1 MNKKAKILVVDDEAN
16 IRNSLNEILI
26 DEGYEVFLAKDANFA
41 RKIKEKEKID
51 LILLDI
57 WMPDCDGISLLKEWE
72 KNKQL
77 LCPVIMMSGHGTID
91 TAIEATKI
99 GAFDFLEKPISLQ
112 KLLKTIGS
120 GLKRTIDV
128 KRLSPE
134 FFEKSQHSSV
144 KSFKEKINIL
154 KKEDL
159 FFIFGTNNNFFRILI
174 AYLYGN
180 DFYLLDSQK
189 EFNENLVKLLQAKGK
204 NFLII
209 SNNASLKNLTANDHR
224 ELLQIF
230 FDNGIKI
237 LISDPNESLI
247 RDVFFDDLVNTK
259 NFIHL
264 PIGNDIDLV
273 PDYANAFLDY
283 YIQTNPNIGF
293 KEFDI
298 SALNFIRSNNNF
310 LDLDNLDDFIFKLV
324 TSIEKEVIT
333 RNDIESIESTSEGS
347 SHIGENNFNFDRP
360 LKDARDAFEKSY
372 FEYHLARNKSVA
384 ELSKIA
390 DIDRTH
396 LYRKFKQLGIKKV
409 TN

>member
-1 MNKKAKILVVDDEAN
+1 MNKKAKILVVDDEEN
-16 IRNSLNEILI
+16 IRKSLNEILI

-120 GLKRTIDV
+120 GLKRTIDI

-144 KSFKEKINIL
+144 KAFKEKINIL
-154 KKEDL
+154 KKQDL
-159 FFIFGTNNNFFRILI
+159 FFIFGINNNFFKILI
-174 AYLYGN
+174 TYLYGN
-180 DFYLLDSQK
+180 DFYLLDRQK
-189 EFNENLVKLLQAKGK
+189 EFNKNLLKLLQAKGK

-209 SNNASLKNLTANDHR
+209 SNNETLKNFTEQDHR
-224 ELLQIF
+224 ELLQSF
-230 FDNGIKI
+230 VDNGIKI
-237 LISDPNESLI
+237 LISDTNESLI
-247 RDVFFDDLVNTK
+247 RNIFFDDSVDMK

-264 PIGNDIDLV
+264 PVGNDIDLV

-283 YIQTNPNIGF
+283 YIQINPNIGF

-298 SALNFIRSNNNF
+298 SALNFIRSNNKF
-310 LDLDNLDDFIFKLV
+310 LNLDYLDDFIYKVV
-324 TSIEKEVIT
+324 TSIEKELIT
-333 RNDIESIESTSEGS
+333 RDDIEVIEATPESLPNR
-347 SHIGENNFNFDRP
+347 GETNSNFDKP

-390 DIDRTH
+390 DIERTH
-396 LYRKFKQLGIKKV
+396 LYRKLKQLGIKNK
-409 TN
+409 

>member
-1 MNKKAKILVVDDEAN
+1 MNKKAKILVVDDEEN
-16 IRNSLNEILI
+16 IRKSLNEILI

-120 GLKRTIDV
+120 GLKRTIDI

-144 KSFKEKINIL
+144 KAFKEKINIL
-154 KKEDL
+154 KKQDL
-159 FFIFGTNNNFFRILI
+159 FFIFGINNNFFKILI

-180 DFYLLDSQK
+180 DFYLLDRQK
-189 EFNENLVKLLQAKGK
+189 EFNKNLLKLLQAKGK

-209 SNNASLKNLTANDHR
+209 SNNETLKNFTEQDHR
-224 ELLQIF
+224 ELLQSF
-230 FDNGIKI
+230 VDNGIKI
-237 LISDPNESLI
+237 LISDTNESLI
-247 RDVFFDDLVNTK
+247 RNIFFDDSVDMK

-264 PIGNDIDLV
+264 PVGNDIDLV

-283 YIQTNPNIGF
+283 YIQINPNIGF

-298 SALNFIRSNNNF
+298 SALNFIRSNNKF
-310 LDLDNLDDFIFKLV
+310 LNLDYLDDFIYKVV
-324 TSIEKEVIT
+324 TSIEKELIT
-333 RNDIESIESTSEGS
+333 RDDIEVIEATPESLTNR
-347 SHIGENNFNFDRP
+347 GETNSNFDMP
-360 LKDARDAFEKSY
+360 LKNARDAFEKSY

-390 DIDRTH
+390 DIERTH
-396 LYRKFKQLGIKKV
+396 LYRKLKQLGIKNK
-409 TN
+409 

>member
-1 MNKKAKILVVDDEAN
+1 MNKKAKILVVDDEEN
-16 IRNSLNEILI
+16 IRKSLNEILI

-120 GLKRTIDV
+120 GLKRTIDI

-144 KSFKEKINIL
+144 KAFKEKINIL
-154 KKEDL
+154 KKQDL
-159 FFIFGTNNNFFRILI
+159 FFIFGINNNFFKILI

-180 DFYLLDSQK
+180 DFYLLDRQK
-189 EFNENLVKLLQAKGK
+189 EFNKNLLKLLQAKGK

-209 SNNASLKNLTANDHR
+209 SNNETLKNFTEQDHR
-224 ELLQIF
+224 ELLQSF
-230 FDNGIKI
+230 VDNGIKI
-237 LISDPNESLI
+237 LISDTNESLI
-247 RDVFFDDLVNTK
+247 RNIFFDDSVDMK

-264 PIGNDIDLV
+264 PVGNDIDLV
-273 PDYANAFLDY
+273 PDYANAFLDH
-283 YIQTNPNIGF
+283 YIQINPNIGF

-298 SALNFIRSNNNF
+298 SALNFIRSNNKF
-310 LDLDNLDDFIFKLV
+310 LNLDYLDDFIYKVV
-324 TSIEKEVIT
+324 TSIEKELIT
-333 RNDIESIESTSEGS
+333 RDDIEVIEATPESLTNR
-347 SHIGENNFNFDRP
+347 GETNSNFDKP

-390 DIDRTH
+390 DIERTH
-396 LYRKFKQLGIKKV
+396 LYRKLKQLGIKNK
-409 TN
+409 

>member
-1 MNKKAKILVVDDEAN
+1 MNKKAKILVVDDEEN
-16 IRNSLNEILI
+16 IRKSLNEILI

-120 GLKRTIDV
+120 GLKRTIDI

-144 KSFKEKINIL
+144 KAFKEKINIL
-154 KKEDL
+154 KKQDL
-159 FFIFGTNNNFFRILI
+159 FFIFGINNNFFKILI
-174 AYLYGN
+174 TYLYGN
-180 DFYLLDSQK
+180 DFYLLDRQK
-189 EFNENLVKLLQAKGK
+189 EFNKNLLKLLQAKGK

-209 SNNASLKNLTANDHR
+209 SNNETLKNFTEQDHR
-224 ELLQIF
+224 ELLQSF
-230 FDNGIKI
+230 VDNGIKI
-237 LISDPNESLI
+237 LISDTNESLI
-247 RDVFFDDLVNTK
+247 RNIFFDDSVDMK

-264 PIGNDIDLV
+264 PVGNDIDLV

-283 YIQTNPNIGF
+283 YIQINPNIGF

-298 SALNFIRSNNNF
+298 SALNFIRSNNKF
-310 LDLDNLDDFIFKLV
+310 LNLDYLDNFIYKVV
-324 TSIEKEVIT
+324 TSIEKELIT
-333 RNDIESIESTSEGS
+333 RDDIEVIEATPESLSNR
-347 SHIGENNFNFDRP
+347 GENNSNFDMP

-372 FEYHLARNKSVA
+372 FEYHLARNKSIA

-390 DIDRTH
+390 DIERTH
-396 LYRKFKQLGIKKV
+396 LYRKLKQLGIKNK
-409 TN
+409 

>member
-1 MNKKAKILVVDDEAN
+1 MNKKAKILVVDDEEN
-16 IRNSLNEILI
+16 IRKSLNEILI

-120 GLKRTIDV
+120 GLKRTIDI

-144 KSFKEKINIL
+144 KAFKEKINIL
-154 KKEDL
+154 KKQDL
-159 FFIFGTNNNFFRILI
+159 FFIFGINNNFFKILI

-180 DFYLLDSQK
+180 DFYLLDRQK
-189 EFNENLVKLLQAKGK
+189 EFNKNLLKLLQAKGK

-209 SNNASLKNLTANDHR
+209 SNNETLKNFTAHDHR
-224 ELLQIF
+224 ELLQSF
-230 FDNGIKI
+230 VDNGIKI
-237 LISDPNESLI
+237 LISDTNESLI
-247 RDVFFDDLVNTK
+247 RNIFFDDSVDMK

-264 PIGNDIDLV
+264 PVGNDIDLV

-283 YIQTNPNIGF
+283 YIQINPNIGF

-298 SALNFIRSNNNF
+298 SALNFIRSNNKF
-310 LDLDNLDDFIFKLV
+310 LNLDYLDDFIYKVV
-324 TSIEKEVIT
+324 TSIEKELIT
-333 RNDIESIESTSEGS
+333 RDDIEVIEATSES
-347 SHIGENNFNFDRP
+347 LSNRGETNSNFDMP

-390 DIDRTH
+390 DIERTH
-396 LYRKFKQLGIKKV
+396 LYRKLKQLGIKNK
-409 TN
+409 

>member
-1 MNKKAKILVVDDEAN
+1 MNKKAKILVVDDEEN
-16 IRNSLNEILI
+16 IRKSLNEILI

-41 RKIKEKEKID
+41 RKIREKEKID

-120 GLKRTIDV
+120 GLKRTIDI

-144 KSFKEKINIL
+144 KAFKEKINIL
-154 KKEDL
+154 KKQDL
-159 FFIFGTNNNFFRILI
+159 FFIFGINNNFFKILI

-180 DFYLLDSQK
+180 DFYLLDRQK
-189 EFNENLVKLLQAKGK
+189 EFNKNLLKLLQAKGK

-209 SNNASLKNLTANDHR
+209 SNNETLKNFTAHDHR
-224 ELLQIF
+224 ELLQSF
-230 FDNGIKI
+230 VDNGIKI
-237 LISDPNESLI
+237 LISDTNESLI
-247 RDVFFDDLVNTK
+247 RNIFFDDSVDMK

-264 PIGNDIDLV
+264 PVGNDIDLV

-283 YIQTNPNIGF
+283 YIQINPNIGF

-298 SALNFIRSNNNF
+298 SALNFIRSNNKF
-310 LDLDNLDDFIFKLV
+310 LNLDYLDDFIYKVV
-324 TSIEKEVIT
+324 TSIEKELIT
-333 RNDIESIESTSEGS
+333 RDDIEVIEATPESLSNR
-347 SHIGENNFNFDRP
+347 GETNSNFDKP

-390 DIDRTH
+390 DIERTH
-396 LYRKFKQLGIKKV
+396 LYRKLKQLGIKNK
-409 TN
+409 

>member
-1 MNKKAKILVVDDEAN
+1 MNKKAKILVVDDEEN
-16 IRNSLNEILI
+16 IRKSLNEILI

-41 RKIKEKEKID
+41 RKIREKEKID

-120 GLKRTIDV
+120 GLKRTIDI

-144 KSFKEKINIL
+144 KAFKEKINIL
-154 KKEDL
+154 KKQDL
-159 FFIFGTNNNFFRILI
+159 FFIFGINNNFFKILI

-180 DFYLLDSQK
+180 DFYLLDRQK
-189 EFNENLVKLLQAKGK
+189 EFNKNLLKLLQAKGK

-209 SNNASLKNLTANDHR
+209 SNNETLKNFTEQDHR
-224 ELLQIF
+224 ELLQSF
-230 FDNGIKI
+230 VDNGIKI
-237 LISDPNESLI
+237 LISDTNESLI
-247 RDVFFDDLVNTK
+247 RNIFFDDSVDMK

-264 PIGNDIDLV
+264 PVGNDIDLV

-283 YIQTNPNIGF
+283 YIQINPNIGF

-298 SALNFIRSNNNF
+298 SALNFIRSNNKF
-310 LDLDNLDDFIFKLV
+310 LNLDYLDNFIYKVV
-324 TSIEKEVIT
+324 TSIEKELIT
-333 RNDIESIESTSEGS
+333 RDDIEVIEATPESLTNR
-347 SHIGENNFNFDRP
+347 GETNSNFDMP

-390 DIDRTH
+390 DIERTH
-396 LYRKFKQLGIKKV
+396 LYRKLKQLGIKNK
-409 TN
+409 

>member
-1 MNKKAKILVVDDEAN
+1 MNKKAKILVVDDEEN
-16 IRNSLNEILI
+16 IRKSLNEILI

-120 GLKRTIDV
+120 GLKRTIDI

-144 KSFKEKINIL
+144 KAFKEKINIL
-154 KKEDL
+154 KKQDL
-159 FFIFGTNNNFFRILI
+159 FFIFGINNNFFKILI

-180 DFYLLDSQK
+180 DFYLLDRQK
-189 EFNENLVKLLQAKGK
+189 EFNKNLLKLLQAKGK

-209 SNNASLKNLTANDHR
+209 SNNETLKNFTEQDHR
-224 ELLQIF
+224 ELLQSF
-230 FDNGIKI
+230 VDNGIKI
-237 LISDPNESLI
+237 LISDTNESLI
-247 RDVFFDDLVNTK
+247 RNIFFDDSVDMK

-264 PIGNDIDLV
+264 PVGNDIDLV
-273 PDYANAFLDY
+273 PDYANALLDH
-283 YIQTNPNIGF
+283 YIQINPNIGF

-298 SALNFIRSNNNF
+298 SALNFIRSNNKF
-310 LDLDNLDDFIFKLV
+310 LNLDYLDDFIYKVV
-324 TSIEKEVIT
+324 TSIEKELIT
-333 RNDIESIESTSEGS
+333 RDDIEVIEATPESLSNR
-347 SHIGENNFNFDRP
+347 GETNSNFDKP

-390 DIDRTH
+390 DIERTH
-396 LYRKFKQLGIKKV
+396 LYRKLKQLGIKNK
-409 TN
+409 

>member
-1 MNKKAKILVVDDEAN
+1 MNKKAKILVVDDEEN
-16 IRNSLNEILI
+16 IRKSLNEILI

-120 GLKRTIDV
+120 GLKRTIDI

-144 KSFKEKINIL
+144 KAFKEKINIL
-154 KKEDL
+154 KKQDL
-159 FFIFGTNNNFFRILI
+159 FFIFGINNNFFKILI

-180 DFYLLDSQK
+180 DFYLLDRQK
-189 EFNENLVKLLQAKGK
+189 EFNKNLLKLLQAKGK

-209 SNNASLKNLTANDHR
+209 SNNETLKNFTEQDHR
-224 ELLQIF
+224 ELLQSF
-230 FDNGIKI
+230 VDNGIKI
-237 LISDPNESLI
+237 LISDTNESLI
-247 RDVFFDDLVNTK
+247 RNIFFDDSVDMK

-264 PIGNDIDLV
+264 PVGNDIDLV
-273 PDYANAFLDY
+273 PDYANAFLDH
-283 YIQTNPNIGF
+283 YIQINPNIGF

-298 SALNFIRSNNNF
+298 SALNFIRSNNKF
-310 LDLDNLDDFIFKLV
+310 LNLDYLDNFIYKVV
-324 TSIEKEVIT
+324 TSIEKELIT
-333 RNDIESIESTSEGS
+333 RDDIEVIEATPESLTNR
-347 SHIGENNFNFDRP
+347 GETNSNFDMP

-390 DIDRTH
+390 DIERTH
-396 LYRKFKQLGIKKV
+396 LYRKLKQLGIKNK
-409 TN
+409 

>member
-1 MNKKAKILVVDDEAN
+1 MNKKAKILVVDDEEN
-16 IRNSLNEILI
+16 IRKSLNEILI

-120 GLKRTIDV
+120 GLKRTIDI

-144 KSFKEKINIL
+144 KAFKEKINIL
-154 KKEDL
+154 KKQDL
-159 FFIFGTNNNFFRILI
+159 FFIFGINNNFFKILI
-174 AYLYGN
+174 TYLYGN
-180 DFYLLDSQK
+180 DFYLLDRQK
-189 EFNENLVKLLQAKGK
+189 EFNKNLLKLLQAKGK

-209 SNNASLKNLTANDHR
+209 SNNETLKNFTAHDHR
-224 ELLQIF
+224 ELLQSF
-230 FDNGIKI
+230 VDNGIKI
-237 LISDPNESLI
+237 LISDTNESLI
-247 RDVFFDDLVNTK
+247 RNIFFDDSVDMK

-264 PIGNDIDLV
+264 PVGNDIDLV
-273 PDYANAFLDY
+273 PDYANAFLDH
-283 YIQTNPNIGF
+283 YIQINPNIGF

-298 SALNFIRSNNNF
+298 SALNFIRSNNKF
-310 LDLDNLDDFIFKLV
+310 LNLDYLDNFIYKVV
-324 TSIEKEVIT
+324 TSIEKELIT
-333 RNDIESIESTSEGS
+333 RDDIEVIEATPESLPNR
-347 SHIGENNFNFDRP
+347 GETNSNFDKP

-390 DIDRTH
+390 DIERTH
-396 LYRKFKQLGIKKV
+396 LYRKLKQLGIKNK
-409 TN
+409 

>member
-1 MNKKAKILVVDDEAN
+1 MNKKAKILVVDDEEN
-16 IRNSLNEILI
+16 IRKSLNEILI

-120 GLKRTIDV
+120 GLKRTIDI

-144 KSFKEKINIL
+144 KAFKEKINIL
-154 KKEDL
+154 KKQDL
-159 FFIFGTNNNFFRILI
+159 FFIFGINNNFFKILI

-180 DFYLLDSQK
+180 DFYLLDRQK
-189 EFNENLVKLLQAKGK
+189 EFNKNLLKLLQAKGK

-209 SNNASLKNLTANDHR
+209 SNNETLKNFTAHDHR
-224 ELLQIF
+224 ELLQSF
-230 FDNGIKI
+230 VDNGIKI
-237 LISDPNESLI
+237 LISDTNESLI
-247 RDVFFDDLVNTK
+247 RNIFFDDSVDMK

-264 PIGNDIDLV
+264 PVGNDIDLV
-273 PDYANAFLDY
+273 PDYANAFLDH
-283 YIQTNPNIGF
+283 YIQINPNIGF

-298 SALNFIRSNNNF
+298 SALNFIRSNNKF
-310 LDLDNLDDFIFKLV
+310 LNLDYLDNFIYKVV
-324 TSIEKEVIT
+324 TSIEKELIT
-333 RNDIESIESTSEGS
+333 RDDIEVIEATPESLPNR
-347 SHIGENNFNFDRP
+347 GETNSNFDKP

-390 DIDRTH
+390 DIERTH
-396 LYRKFKQLGIKKV
+396 LYRKLKQLGIKNK
-409 TN
+409 

>member
-1 MNKKAKILVVDDEAN
+1 MNKKAKILVVDDEEN
-16 IRNSLNEILI
+16 IRKSLNEILI

-120 GLKRTIDV
+120 GLKRTIDI

-144 KSFKEKINIL
+144 KAFKEKINIL
-154 KKEDL
+154 KKQDL
-159 FFIFGTNNNFFRILI
+159 FFIFGINNNFFKILI

-180 DFYLLDSQK
+180 DFYLLDHQK
-189 EFNENLVKLLQAKGK
+189 EFNKNLLKLLQAKGK

-209 SNNASLKNLTANDHR
+209 SNNETLKNFTEQDHR
-224 ELLQIF
+224 ELLQSF
-230 FDNGIKI
+230 VDNGIKI
-237 LISDPNESLI
+237 LISDTNESLI
-247 RDVFFDDLVNTK
+247 RNIFFDDSVDMK

-264 PIGNDIDLV
+264 PVGNDIDLV

-283 YIQTNPNIGF
+283 YIQINPNIGF

-298 SALNFIRSNNNF
+298 SALNFIRSNNKF
-310 LDLDNLDDFIFKLV
+310 LNLDYLDDFIYKVV
-324 TSIEKEVIT
+324 TSIEKELIT
-333 RNDIESIESTSEGS
+333 RDDIEVIEATPESLTNR
-347 SHIGENNFNFDRP
+347 GETNSNFDMP

-390 DIDRTH
+390 DIERTH
-396 LYRKFKQLGIKKV
+396 LYRKLKQLGIKNK
-409 TN
+409 

>member
-1 MNKKAKILVVDDEAN
+1 MNKKAKILVVDDEEN
-16 IRNSLNEILI
+16 IRKSLNEILI

-120 GLKRTIDV
+120 GLKRTIDI

-144 KSFKEKINIL
+144 KAFKEKINIL
-154 KKEDL
+154 KKQDL
-159 FFIFGTNNNFFRILI
+159 FFIFGINNNFFKILI

-180 DFYLLDSQK
+180 DFYLLDRQK
-189 EFNENLVKLLQAKGK
+189 EFNKNLLKLLQAKGK

-209 SNNASLKNLTANDHR
+209 SNNETLKNFTEQDHR
-224 ELLQIF
+224 ELLQSF
-230 FDNGIKI
+230 VDNGIKI
-237 LISDPNESLI
+237 LISDTNESLI
-247 RDVFFDDLVNTK
+247 RNIFFDDSVDMK

-264 PIGNDIDLV
+264 PVGNDIDLV

-283 YIQTNPNIGF
+283 YIQINPNIGF

-298 SALNFIRSNNNF
+298 SALNFIRSNNKF
-310 LDLDNLDDFIFKLV
+310 LNLDYLDDFIYKVV
-324 TSIEKEVIT
+324 TSIEKELIT
-333 RNDIESIESTSEGS
+333 RDDIEVIEATPESLPNR
-347 SHIGENNFNFDRP
+347 GETNSNFDMP

-390 DIDRTH
+390 DIERTH
-396 LYRKFKQLGIKKV
+396 LYRKLKQLGIKNK
-409 TN
+409 

>member
-1 MNKKAKILVVDDEAN
+1 MNKKAKILVVDDEEN
-16 IRNSLNEILI
+16 IRKSLNEILI

-120 GLKRTIDV
+120 GLKRTIDI

-144 KSFKEKINIL
+144 KAFKEKINIL
-154 KKEDL
+154 KKQDL
-159 FFIFGTNNNFFRILI
+159 FFIFGINNNFFKILI

-180 DFYLLDSQK
+180 DFYLLDRQK
-189 EFNENLVKLLQAKGK
+189 EFNKNLLKLLQAKGK

-209 SNNASLKNLTANDHR
+209 SNNETLKNFTAHDHR
-224 ELLQIF
+224 ELLQSF
-230 FDNGIKI
+230 VDNGIKI
-237 LISDPNESLI
+237 LISDTNESLI
-247 RDVFFDDLVNTK
+247 RNIFFDDSVDMK

-264 PIGNDIDLV
+264 PVGNDIDLV

-283 YIQTNPNIGF
+283 YIQINPNIGF

-298 SALNFIRSNNNF
+298 SALNFIRSNNKF
-310 LDLDNLDDFIFKLV
+310 LNLDYLDDFIYKVV
-324 TSIEKEVIT
+324 TSIEKELIT
-333 RNDIESIESTSEGS
+333 RDDIEVIEATPESLPNR
-347 SHIGENNFNFDRP
+347 GETNSNFDKP

-390 DIDRTH
+390 DIERTH
-396 LYRKFKQLGIKKV
+396 LYRKLKQLGIKNK
-409 TN
+409 

>member
-1 MNKKAKILVVDDEAN
+1 MNKKAKILVVDDEVN

-41 RKIKEKEKID
+41 RKIREKEKID

-144 KSFKEKINIL
+144 KAFKEKINIL
-154 KKEDL
+154 KKQDL
-159 FFIFGTNNNFFRILI
+159 FFIFGINNNFFKILI

-180 DFYLLDSQK
+180 DFYLLDRQK
-189 EFNENLVKLLQAKGK
+189 EFNKNLLKLLQAKGK

-209 SNNASLKNLTANDHR
+209 SNNETLKNFTAHDHR
-224 ELLQIF
+224 DLLQSF
-230 FDNGIKI
+230 VDNGIKI
-237 LISDPNESLI
+237 LISDTNESLI
-247 RDVFFDDLVNTK
+247 RNIFFDDSVDMK

-264 PIGNDIDLV
+264 PVGNDIDLV
-273 PDYANAFLDY
+273 PDYANAFLDH
-283 YIQTNPNIGF
+283 YIQINPNIGF

-298 SALNFIRSNNNF
+298 SALNFIRSNNKF
-310 LDLDNLDDFIFKLV
+310 LNLDYLDDFIYKVV
-324 TSIEKEVIT
+324 TSIERELIT
-333 RNDIESIESTSEGS
+333 RDDIEGIEATPESPSNR
-347 SHIGENNFNFDRP
+347 GETNSNFDKP

-390 DIDRTH
+390 DIERTH
-396 LYRKFKQLGIKKV
+396 LYRKLKQLGIKNK
-409 TN
+409 

>member
-1 MNKKAKILVVDDEAN
+1 MNKKAKILVVDDEEN
-16 IRNSLNEILI
+16 IRKSLNEILI

-41 RKIKEKEKID
+41 RKIREKEKID

-120 GLKRTIDV
+120 GLKRTIDI

-144 KSFKEKINIL
+144 KAFKEKINIL
-154 KKEDL
+154 KKQDL
-159 FFIFGTNNNFFRILI
+159 FFIFGINNNFFKILI

-180 DFYLLDSQK
+180 DFYLLDRQK
-189 EFNENLVKLLQAKGK
+189 EFNKNLLKLLQAKGK

-209 SNNASLKNLTANDHR
+209 SNNETLKNFTEQDHR
-224 ELLQIF
+224 ELLQSF
-230 FDNGIKI
+230 VDNGIKI
-237 LISDPNESLI
+237 LISDTNESLI
-247 RDVFFDDLVNTK
+247 RNIFFDDSVDMK

-264 PIGNDIDLV
+264 PVGNDIDLV
-273 PDYANAFLDY
+273 PDYANAFLDH
-283 YIQTNPNIGF
+283 YIQINPNIGF

-298 SALNFIRSNNNF
+298 SALNFIRSNNKF
-310 LDLDNLDDFIFKLV
+310 LNLDYLDDFIYKVV
-324 TSIEKEVIT
+324 TSIEKELIT
-333 RNDIESIESTSEGS
+333 RDDIEVIEATPESLPNR
-347 SHIGENNFNFDRP
+347 GETNSNFDKP

-390 DIDRTH
+390 DIERTH
-396 LYRKFKQLGIKKV
+396 LYRKLKQLGIKNK
-409 TN
+409 

>member
-1 MNKKAKILVVDDEAN
+1 MNKKAKILVVDDEEN
-16 IRNSLNEILI
+16 IRKSLNEILI

-120 GLKRTIDV
+120 GLKRTIDI

-144 KSFKEKINIL
+144 KAFKEKINIL
-154 KKEDL
+154 KKQDL
-159 FFIFGTNNNFFRILI
+159 FFIFGINNNFFKILI

-180 DFYLLDSQK
+180 DFYLLDRQK
-189 EFNENLVKLLQAKGK
+189 EFNKNLLKLLQAKGK

-209 SNNASLKNLTANDHR
+209 SNNETLKNFTEQDHR
-224 ELLQIF
+224 ELLQSF
-230 FDNGIKI
+230 VDNGIKI
-237 LISDPNESLI
+237 LISDTNESLI
-247 RDVFFDDLVNTK
+247 RNIFFDDSVDMK

-264 PIGNDIDLV
+264 PVGNDIDLV

-283 YIQTNPNIGF
+283 YIQINPNIGF

-298 SALNFIRSNNNF
+298 SALNFIRSNNKF
-310 LDLDNLDDFIFKLV
+310 LNLDYLDNFIYKVV
-324 TSIEKEVIT
+324 TSIEKELIT
-333 RNDIESIESTSEGS
+333 RDDIEVIEATPESLTNR
-347 SHIGENNFNFDRP
+347 GETNSNFDKP

-390 DIDRTH
+390 DIERTH
-396 LYRKFKQLGIKKV
+396 LYRKLKQLGIKNK
-409 TN
+409 

>member
-120 GLKRTIDV
+120 GLKRTIDI

-144 KSFKEKINIL
+144 KAFKEKINIL
-154 KKEDL
+154 KKQDL
-159 FFIFGTNNNFFRILI
+159 FFIFGINNNFFKILI
-174 AYLYGN
+174 TYLYGN
-180 DFYLLDSQK
+180 DFYLLDRQK
-189 EFNENLVKLLQAKGK
+189 EFNKNLLKLLQAKGK

-209 SNNASLKNLTANDHR
+209 SNNETLKNFTEQDHR
-224 ELLQIF
+224 ELLQSF
-230 FDNGIKI
+230 VDNGIKI
-237 LISDPNESLI
+237 LISDTNESLI
-247 RDVFFDDLVNTK
+247 RNIFFDDSVDMK

-264 PIGNDIDLV
+264 PVGNDIDLV

-283 YIQTNPNIGF
+283 YIQINPNIGF

-298 SALNFIRSNNNF
+298 SALNFIRSNNKF
-310 LDLDNLDDFIFKLV
+310 LNLDYLDDFIYKVV
-324 TSIEKEVIT
+324 TSIEKELIT
-333 RNDIESIESTSEGS
+333 RDDIEVIEATPESLSNR
-347 SHIGENNFNFDRP
+347 GETNSNFDKP

-390 DIDRTH
+390 DIERTH
-396 LYRKFKQLGIKKV
+396 LYRKLKQLGIKNK
-409 TN
+409 

>member
-1 MNKKAKILVVDDEAN
+1 MNKKAKILVVDDEEN
-16 IRNSLNEILI
+16 IRKSLNEILI

-120 GLKRTIDV
+120 GLKRTIDI

-144 KSFKEKINIL
+144 KAFKEKINIL
-154 KKEDL
+154 KKQDL
-159 FFIFGTNNNFFRILI
+159 FFIFGINNNFFKILI

-180 DFYLLDSQK
+180 DFYLLDRQK
-189 EFNENLVKLLQAKGK
+189 EFNKNLLKLLQAKGK

-209 SNNASLKNLTANDHR
+209 SNNETLKNFTAHDHR
-224 ELLQIF
+224 ELLQSF
-230 FDNGIKI
+230 VDNGIKI
-237 LISDPNESLI
+237 LISDTNESLI
-247 RDVFFDDLVNTK
+247 RNIFFDDSVDMK

-264 PIGNDIDLV
+264 PVGNDIDLV

-283 YIQTNPNIGF
+283 YIQINPNIGF

-298 SALNFIRSNNNF
+298 SALNFIRSNNKF
-310 LDLDNLDDFIFKLV
+310 LNLDYLDDFIYKVV
-324 TSIEKEVIT
+324 TSIEKELIT
-333 RNDIESIESTSEGS
+333 RDDIEVIEATPESLTNR
-347 SHIGENNFNFDRP
+347 GETNSNFDMP

-390 DIDRTH
+390 DIERTH
-396 LYRKFKQLGIKKV
+396 LYRKLKQLGIKNK
-409 TN
+409 

>member
-1 MNKKAKILVVDDEAN
+1 MNKKAKILVVDDEEN
-16 IRNSLNEILI
+16 IRKSLNEILI

-41 RKIKEKEKID
+41 RKIREKEKID

-120 GLKRTIDV
+120 GLKRTIDI

-144 KSFKEKINIL
+144 KAFKEKINIL
-154 KKEDL
+154 KKQDL
-159 FFIFGTNNNFFRILI
+159 FFIFGINNNFFKILI

-180 DFYLLDSQK
+180 DFYLLDRQK
-189 EFNENLVKLLQAKGK
+189 EFNKNLLKLLQAKGK

-209 SNNASLKNLTANDHR
+209 SNNETLKNFTAHDHR
-224 ELLQIF
+224 ELLQSF
-230 FDNGIKI
+230 VDNGIKI
-237 LISDPNESLI
+237 LISDTNESLI
-247 RDVFFDDLVNTK
+247 RNIFFDDSVDMK

-264 PIGNDIDLV
+264 PVGNDIDLV
-273 PDYANAFLDY
+273 PDYANAFLDH
-283 YIQTNPNIGF
+283 YIQINPNIGF

-298 SALNFIRSNNNF
+298 SALNFIRSNNKF
-310 LDLDNLDDFIFKLV
+310 LNLDYLDDFIYKVV
-324 TSIEKEVIT
+324 TSIEKELIT
-333 RNDIESIESTSEGS
+333 RDDIEVIEATPESLPNR
-347 SHIGENNFNFDRP
+347 GETNSNFDKP

-390 DIDRTH
+390 DIERTH
-396 LYRKFKQLGIKKV
+396 LYRKLKQLGIKNK
-409 TN
+409 

>member
-1 MNKKAKILVVDDEAN
+1 MNKKAKILVVDDEEN
-16 IRNSLNEILI
+16 IRKSLNEILI

-120 GLKRTIDV
+120 GLKRTIDI

-144 KSFKEKINIL
+144 KAFKEKINIL
-154 KKEDL
+154 KKQDL
-159 FFIFGTNNNFFRILI
+159 FFIFGINNNFFKILI

-180 DFYLLDSQK
+180 DFYLLDRQK
-189 EFNENLVKLLQAKGK
+189 EFNKNLLKLLQAKGK

-209 SNNASLKNLTANDHR
+209 SNNETLKNFTEQDHR
-224 ELLQIF
+224 ELLQSF
-230 FDNGIKI
+230 VDNGIKI
-237 LISDPNESLI
+237 LISDTNESLI
-247 RDVFFDDLVNTK
+247 RNIFFDDSVDMK

-264 PIGNDIDLV
+264 PVGNDIDLV

-283 YIQTNPNIGF
+283 YIQINPNIGF

-298 SALNFIRSNNNF
+298 SALNFIRSNNKF
-310 LDLDNLDDFIFKLV
+310 LNLDYLDDFIYKVV
-324 TSIEKEVIT
+324 TSIEKELIT
-333 RNDIESIESTSEGS
+333 RDDIEVIEATPESLTNR
-347 SHIGENNFNFDRP
+347 GETNSNFDMP

-390 DIDRTH
+390 DIERTH
-396 LYRKFKQLGIKKV
+396 LYRKLKQLGIKNK
-409 TN
+409 

>member
-1 MNKKAKILVVDDEAN
+1 MNKKAKILVVDDEEN
-16 IRNSLNEILI
+16 IRKSLNEILI

-120 GLKRTIDV
+120 GLKRTIDI

-144 KSFKEKINIL
+144 KAFKEKINIL
-154 KKEDL
+154 KKQDL
-159 FFIFGTNNNFFRILI
+159 FFIFGINNNFFKILI
-174 AYLYGN
+174 TYLYGN
-180 DFYLLDSQK
+180 DFYLLDRQK
-189 EFNENLVKLLQAKGK
+189 EFNKNLLKLLQAKGK

-209 SNNASLKNLTANDHR
+209 SNNETLKNFTEQDHR
-224 ELLQIF
+224 ELLQSF
-230 FDNGIKI
+230 VDNGIKI
-237 LISDPNESLI
+237 LISDTNESLI
-247 RDVFFDDLVNTK
+247 RNIFFDDSVDMK

-264 PIGNDIDLV
+264 PVGNDIDLV

-283 YIQTNPNIGF
+283 YIQINPNIGF

-298 SALNFIRSNNNF
+298 SALNFIRSNNKF
-310 LDLDNLDDFIFKLV
+310 LNLDYLDDFIYKV
-324 TSIEKEVIT
+324 VNSIEKELIT
-333 RNDIESIESTSEGS
+333 RDDIEVIEATPESLSNR
-347 SHIGENNFNFDRP
+347 GENNSNFDMP

-390 DIDRTH
+390 DIERTH
-396 LYRKFKQLGIKKV
+396 LYRKLKQLGIKNK
-409 TN
+409 

>member
-1 MNKKAKILVVDDEAN
+1 MNKKAKILVVDDEEN
-16 IRNSLNEILI
+16 IRKSLNEILI

-120 GLKRTIDV
+120 GLKRTIDI

-144 KSFKEKINIL
+144 KAFKEKINIL
-154 KKEDL
+154 KKQDL
-159 FFIFGTNNNFFRILI
+159 FFIFGINNNFFKILI

-180 DFYLLDSQK
+180 DFYLLDRQK
-189 EFNENLVKLLQAKGK
+189 EFNKNLLKLLQAKGK

-209 SNNASLKNLTANDHR
+209 SNNETLKNFTEQDHR
-224 ELLQIF
+224 ELLQSF
-230 FDNGIKI
+230 VDNGIKI
-237 LISDPNESLI
+237 LISDTNESLI
-247 RDVFFDDLVNTK
+247 RNIFFDDSVDMK

-264 PIGNDIDLV
+264 PVGNDIDLV
-273 PDYANAFLDY
+273 PDYANAFLDH
-283 YIQTNPNIGF
+283 YIQINPNIGF

-298 SALNFIRSNNNF
+298 SALNFIRSNNKF
-310 LDLDNLDDFIFKLV
+310 LNLDYLDDFIYKVV
-324 TSIEKEVIT
+324 TSIEKELIT
-333 RNDIESIESTSEGS
+333 RDDIEVIEATPESLSNR
-347 SHIGENNFNFDRP
+347 GETNSNFDKP

-390 DIDRTH
+390 DIERTH
-396 LYRKFKQLGIKKV
+396 LYRKLKQLGIKNK
-409 TN
+409 

>member
-1 MNKKAKILVVDDEAN
+1 MNKKAKILVVDDEEN
-16 IRNSLNEILI
+16 IRKSLNEILI

-120 GLKRTIDV
+120 GLKRTIDI

-144 KSFKEKINIL
+144 KAFKEKINIL
-154 KKEDL
+154 KKQDL
-159 FFIFGTNNNFFRILI
+159 FFIFGINNNFFKILI

-180 DFYLLDSQK
+180 DFYLLDRQK
-189 EFNENLVKLLQAKGK
+189 EFNKNLLKLLQAKGK

-209 SNNASLKNLTANDHR
+209 SNNETLKNFTAHDHR
-224 ELLQIF
+224 ELLQSF
-230 FDNGIKI
+230 VDNGIKI
-237 LISDPNESLI
+237 LISDTNESLI
-247 RDVFFDDLVNTK
+247 RNIFFDDSVDMK

-264 PIGNDIDLV
+264 PVGNDIDLV
-273 PDYANAFLDY
+273 PDYANAFLDH
-283 YIQTNPNIGF
+283 YIQINPNIGF

-298 SALNFIRSNNNF
+298 SALNFIRSNNKF
-310 LDLDNLDDFIFKLV
+310 LNLDYLDDFIYKVV
-324 TSIEKEVIT
+324 TSIEKELIT
-333 RNDIESIESTSEGS
+333 RDDIEVIEATPESLPNR
-347 SHIGENNFNFDRP
+347 GETNSNFDKP

-390 DIDRTH
+390 DIERTH
-396 LYRKFKQLGIKKV
+396 LYRKLKQLGIKNK
-409 TN
+409 

>member
-120 GLKRTIDV
+120 GLKRTIDI

-144 KSFKEKINIL
+144 KAFKEKINIL
-154 KKEDL
+154 KKQDL
-159 FFIFGTNNNFFRILI
+159 FFIFGINNNFFKILI
-174 AYLYGN
+174 TYLYGN
-180 DFYLLDSQK
+180 DFYLLDRQK
-189 EFNENLVKLLQAKGK
+189 EFNKNLLKLLQAKGK

-209 SNNASLKNLTANDHR
+209 SNNETLKNFTEQDHR
-224 ELLQIF
+224 ELLQSF
-230 FDNGIKI
+230 VDNGIKI
-237 LISDPNESLI
+237 LISDTNESLI
-247 RDVFFDDLVNTK
+247 RNIFFDDSVDMK

-264 PIGNDIDLV
+264 PVGNDIDLV
-273 PDYANAFLDY
+273 PDYANAFLDH
-283 YIQTNPNIGF
+283 YIQINPNIGF

-298 SALNFIRSNNNF
+298 SALNFIRSNNKF
-310 LDLDNLDDFIFKLV
+310 LNLDYLDDFIYKV
-324 TSIEKEVIT
+324 VNSIEKELIT
-333 RNDIESIESTSEGS
+333 RDDIEVIEATPESL
-347 SHIGENNFNFDRP
+347 INRGETNSNFDMP

-390 DIDRTH
+390 DIERTH
-396 LYRKFKQLGIKKV
+396 LYRKLKQLGIKNK
-409 TN
+409 

>member
-1 MNKKAKILVVDDEAN
+1 MNKKAKILVVDDEEN
-16 IRNSLNEILI
+16 IRKSLNEILI

-120 GLKRTIDV
+120 GLKRTIDI

-144 KSFKEKINIL
+144 KAFKEKINIL
-154 KKEDL
+154 KKQDL
-159 FFIFGTNNNFFRILI
+159 FFIFGINNNFFKILI

-180 DFYLLDSQK
+180 DFYLLDRQK
-189 EFNENLVKLLQAKGK
+189 EFNKNLLKLLQAKGK

-209 SNNASLKNLTANDHR
+209 SNNETLKNFTEQDHR
-224 ELLQIF
+224 ELLQSF
-230 FDNGIKI
+230 VDNGIKI
-237 LISDPNESLI
+237 LISDTNESLI
-247 RDVFFDDLVNTK
+247 RNIFFDDSVDMK

-264 PIGNDIDLV
+264 PVGNDIDLV

-283 YIQTNPNIGF
+283 YIQINPNIGF

-298 SALNFIRSNNNF
+298 SALNFIRSNNKF
-310 LDLDNLDDFIFKLV
+310 LNLDYLDDFIYKVV
-324 TSIEKEVIT
+324 TSIEKELIT
-333 RNDIESIESTSEGS
+333 RDDIEVIEATPESLPNR
-347 SHIGENNFNFDRP
+347 GETNSNFDKP

-390 DIDRTH
+390 DIERTH
-396 LYRKFKQLGIKKV
+396 LYRKLKQLGIKNK
-409 TN
+409 

>member
-1 MNKKAKILVVDDEAN
+1 MNKKAKILVVDDEEN
-16 IRNSLNEILI
+16 IRKSLNEILI

-120 GLKRTIDV
+120 GLKRTIDI

-144 KSFKEKINIL
+144 KAFKEKINIL
-154 KKEDL
+154 KKQDL
-159 FFIFGTNNNFFRILI
+159 FFIFGINNNFFKILI

-180 DFYLLDSQK
+180 DFYLLDRQK
-189 EFNENLVKLLQAKGK
+189 EFNKNLLKLLQAKGK

-209 SNNASLKNLTANDHR
+209 SNNETLKNFTEQDHR
-224 ELLQIF
+224 ELLQSF
-230 FDNGIKI
+230 VDNGIKI
-237 LISDPNESLI
+237 LISDTNESLI
-247 RDVFFDDLVNTK
+247 RNIFFDDSVDMK

-264 PIGNDIDLV
+264 PVGNDIDLV

-283 YIQTNPNIGF
+283 YIQINPNIGF

-298 SALNFIRSNNNF
+298 SALNFIRSNNKF
-310 LDLDNLDDFIFKLV
+310 LNLDYLDNFIYKVV
-324 TSIEKEVIT
+324 TSIEKELIT
-333 RNDIESIESTSEGS
+333 RDDIEVIEATPESL
-347 SHIGENNFNFDRP
+347 INRGETNSNFDKP

-390 DIDRTH
+390 DIERTH
-396 LYRKFKQLGIKKV
+396 LYRKLKQLGIKNK
-409 TN
+409 

>member
-1 MNKKAKILVVDDEAN
+1 MNKKAKILVVDDEEN
-16 IRNSLNEILI
+16 IRKSLNEILI

-120 GLKRTIDV
+120 GLKRTIDI

-144 KSFKEKINIL
+144 KAFKEKINIL
-154 KKEDL
+154 KKQDL
-159 FFIFGTNNNFFRILI
+159 FFIFGINNNFFKILI

-180 DFYLLDSQK
+180 DFYLLDRQK
-189 EFNENLVKLLQAKGK
+189 EFNKNLLKLLQAKGK

-209 SNNASLKNLTANDHR
+209 SNNETLKNFTEQDHR
-224 ELLQIF
+224 ELLQSF
-230 FDNGIKI
+230 VDNGIKI
-237 LISDPNESLI
+237 LISDTNESLI
-247 RDVFFDDLVNTK
+247 RNIFFDDSVDMK

-264 PIGNDIDLV
+264 PVGNDIDLV

-283 YIQTNPNIGF
+283 YIQINPNIGF

-298 SALNFIRSNNNF
+298 SALNFIRSNNKF
-310 LDLDNLDDFIFKLV
+310 LNLDYLDDFIYKVV
-324 TSIEKEVIT
+324 TSIEKELIT
-333 RNDIESIESTSEGS
+333 RDDIEVIEATPESLSNR
-347 SHIGENNFNFDRP
+347 GETNSNFDKP

-372 FEYHLARNKSVA
+372 FEYHLARNNSIA

-390 DIDRTH
+390 DIERTH
-396 LYRKFKQLGIKKV
+396 LYRKLKQLGIKNK
-409 TN
+409 

>member
-1 MNKKAKILVVDDEAN
+1 MNKKAKILVVDDEEN
-16 IRNSLNEILI
+16 IRKSLNEILI

-120 GLKRTIDV
+120 GLKRTIDI

-144 KSFKEKINIL
+144 KAFKEKINIL
-154 KKEDL
+154 KKQDL
-159 FFIFGTNNNFFRILI
+159 FFIFGINNNFFKILI

-180 DFYLLDSQK
+180 DFYLLDRQK
-189 EFNENLVKLLQAKGK
+189 EFNKNLLKLLQAKGK

-209 SNNASLKNLTANDHR
+209 SNNETLKNFTEQDHR
-224 ELLQIF
+224 ELLQSF
-230 FDNGIKI
+230 VDNGIKI
-237 LISDPNESLI
+237 LISDTNESLI
-247 RDVFFDDLVNTK
+247 RNIFFDDSVDMK

-264 PIGNDIDLV
+264 PVGNDIDLV

-283 YIQTNPNIGF
+283 YIQINPNIGF

-298 SALNFIRSNNNF
+298 SALNFIRSNNKF
-310 LDLDNLDDFIFKLV
+310 LNLDYLDDFIYKVV
-324 TSIEKEVIT
+324 TSIEKELIT
-333 RNDIESIESTSEGS
+333 RDDIEVIEATPESLPNR
-347 SHIGENNFNFDRP
+347 GETNSNFDKP

-372 FEYHLARNKSVA
+372 FEYHLARNKSIA

-390 DIDRTH
+390 DIERTH
-396 LYRKFKQLGIKKV
+396 LYRKLKQLGIKNK
-409 TN
+409 

>member
-1 MNKKAKILVVDDEAN
+1 MNKKAKILVVDDEEN
-16 IRNSLNEILI
+16 IRKSLNEILI

-41 RKIKEKEKID
+41 RKIREKEKID

-120 GLKRTIDV
+120 GLKRTIDI

-144 KSFKEKINIL
+144 KAFKEKINIL
-154 KKEDL
+154 KKQDL
-159 FFIFGTNNNFFRILI
+159 FFIFGINNNFFKILI

-180 DFYLLDSQK
+180 DFYLLDRQK
-189 EFNENLVKLLQAKGK
+189 EFNKNLLKLLQAKGK

-209 SNNASLKNLTANDHR
+209 SNNETLKNFTEQDHR
-224 ELLQIF
+224 ELLQSF
-230 FDNGIKI
+230 VDNGIKI
-237 LISDPNESLI
+237 LISDTNESLI
-247 RDVFFDDLVNTK
+247 RNIFFDDSVDMK

-264 PIGNDIDLV
+264 PVGNDIDLV

-283 YIQTNPNIGF
+283 YIQINPNIGF

-298 SALNFIRSNNNF
+298 SALNFIRSNNKF
-310 LDLDNLDDFIFKLV
+310 LNLDYLDDFIYKVV
-324 TSIEKEVIT
+324 TSIEKELIT
-333 RNDIESIESTSEGS
+333 RDDIEVIEATPESLSNR
-347 SHIGENNFNFDRP
+347 GETNSNFDKP

-390 DIDRTH
+390 DIERTH
-396 LYRKFKQLGIKKV
+396 LYRKLKQLGIKNK
-409 TN
+409 

>member
-1 MNKKAKILVVDDEAN
+1 MNKKAKILVVDDEVN

-41 RKIKEKEKID
+41 RKIREKEKID

-144 KSFKEKINIL
+144 KAFKEKINIL
-154 KKEDL
+154 KKQDL
-159 FFIFGTNNNFFRILI
+159 FFIFGINNNFFKILI

-180 DFYLLDSQK
+180 DFYLLDRQK
-189 EFNENLVKLLQAKGK
+189 EFNKNLLKLLQAKGK

-209 SNNASLKNLTANDHR
+209 SNNETLKNFTAHDHR
-224 ELLQIF
+224 DLLQSF
-230 FDNGIKI
+230 VDNGIKI
-237 LISDPNESLI
+237 LISDTNESLI
-247 RDVFFDDLVNTK
+247 RNIFFDDSVDMK

-264 PIGNDIDLV
+264 PVGNDIDLV
-273 PDYANAFLDY
+273 PDYANAFLDH
-283 YIQTNPNIGF
+283 YIQINPNIGF

-298 SALNFIRSNNNF
+298 SALNFIRSNNKF
-310 LDLDNLDDFIFKLV
+310 LNLDYLDDFIYKVV
-324 TSIEKEVIT
+324 TSIERELIT
-333 RNDIESIESTSEGS
+333 RDDIAGIEATPESPSNR
-347 SHIGENNFNFDRP
+347 GETNSNFDKP
-360 LKDARDAFEKSY
+360 LKDARDTFEKSY

-390 DIDRTH
+390 DIERTH
-396 LYRKFKQLGIKKV
+396 LYRKLKQLGIKNK
-409 TN
+409 

>member
-1 MNKKAKILVVDDEAN
+1 MNKKAKILVVDDEEN
-16 IRNSLNEILI
+16 IRKSLNEILI

-120 GLKRTIDV
+120 GLKRTIDI

-144 KSFKEKINIL
+144 KAFKEKINIL
-154 KKEDL
+154 KKQDL
-159 FFIFGTNNNFFRILI
+159 FFIFGINNNFFKILI

-180 DFYLLDSQK
+180 DFYLLDRQK
-189 EFNENLVKLLQAKGK
+189 EFNKNLLKLLQAKGK

-209 SNNASLKNLTANDHR
+209 SNNETLKNFTEQDHR
-224 ELLQIF
+224 ELLQSF
-230 FDNGIKI
+230 VDNGIKI
-237 LISDPNESLI
+237 LISDTNESLI
-247 RDVFFDDLVNTK
+247 RNIFFDDSVDMK

-264 PIGNDIDLV
+264 PVGNDIDLV
-273 PDYANAFLDY
+273 PDYANAFLDH
-283 YIQTNPNIGF
+283 YIQINPNIGF

-298 SALNFIRSNNNF
+298 SALNFIRSNNKF
-310 LDLDNLDDFIFKLV
+310 LNLDYLDDFIYKVV
-324 TSIEKEVIT
+324 TSIEKELIT
-333 RNDIESIESTSEGS
+333 RDDIEVIEATPESLSNR
-347 SHIGENNFNFDRP
+347 GENNSNFDMP

-384 ELSKIA
+384 ELSKIS
-390 DIDRTH
+390 DIERTH
-396 LYRKFKQLGIKKV
+396 LYRKLKQLGLKNK
-409 TN
+409 

>member
-1 MNKKAKILVVDDEAN
+1 MNKKAKILVVDDEEN
-16 IRNSLNEILI
+16 IRKSLNEILI

-120 GLKRTIDV
+120 GLKRTIDI

-154 KKEDL
+154 KKQDL
-159 FFIFGTNNNFFRILI
+159 FFIFGINNNFFKILI

-180 DFYLLDSQK
+180 DFYLLDRQK
-189 EFNENLVKLLQAKGK
+189 EFNKNLLKLLQAKGK

-209 SNNASLKNLTANDHR
+209 SNNETLKNFTEQDHR
-224 ELLQIF
+224 ELLQSF
-230 FDNGIKI
+230 VDNGIKI
-237 LISDPNESLI
+237 LISDTNESLI
-247 RDVFFDDLVNTK
+247 RNIFFDDSVDMK

-264 PIGNDIDLV
+264 PVGNDIDLV

-283 YIQTNPNIGF
+283 YIQINPNIGF

-298 SALNFIRSNNNF
+298 SALNFIRSNNKF
-310 LDLDNLDDFIFKLV
+310 LNLDYLDDFIYKVV
-324 TSIEKEVIT
+324 TSIEKELIT
-333 RNDIESIESTSEGS
+333 RDDIEVIEATPESLTNR
-347 SHIGENNFNFDRP
+347 GETNSNFDMP

-390 DIDRTH
+390 DIERTH
-396 LYRKFKQLGIKKV
+396 LYRKLKQLGIKNK
-409 TN
+409 

>member
-1 MNKKAKILVVDDEAN
+1 MNKKAKILVVDDEEN
-16 IRNSLNEILI
+16 IRKSLNEILI

-41 RKIKEKEKID
+41 RKIREKEKID

-120 GLKRTIDV
+120 GLKRTIDI

-144 KSFKEKINIL
+144 KAFKEKINIL
-154 KKEDL
+154 KKQDL
-159 FFIFGTNNNFFRILI
+159 FFIFGINNNFFKILI

-180 DFYLLDSQK
+180 DFYLLDRQK
-189 EFNENLVKLLQAKGK
+189 EFNKNLLKLLQAKGK

-209 SNNASLKNLTANDHR
+209 SNNETLKNFTEQDHR
-224 ELLQIF
+224 ELLQSF
-230 FDNGIKI
+230 VDNGIKI
-237 LISDPNESLI
+237 LISDTNESLI
-247 RDVFFDDLVNTK
+247 RNIFFDDSVDMK

-264 PIGNDIDLV
+264 PVGNDIDLV

-283 YIQTNPNIGF
+283 YIQINPNIGF

-298 SALNFIRSNNNF
+298 SALNFIRSNNKF
-310 LDLDNLDDFIFKLV
+310 LNLDYLDDFIYKVV
-324 TSIEKEVIT
+324 TSIEKELIT
-333 RNDIESIESTSEGS
+333 RDDIEVIEATPESLTNR
-347 SHIGENNFNFDRP
+347 GETNSNFDMP

-390 DIDRTH
+390 DIERTH
-396 LYRKFKQLGIKKV
+396 LYRKLKQLGIKNK
-409 TN
+409 